1 MDNRWRNLV
10 LLIAGGMVFGV
21 LATGIMYRFFPQ
33 FLCYA
38 VYAASEGSLDQA
50 EAAGMSPGTRLVEQ
64 FVPRFQYLT
73 GVNIGVRREETDDV
87 VVGRLL
93 DGQGKVMAESRFA
106 LWEADYVLAFNEW
119 VEPGRQYQL
128 EIIFPESNRSEIMV
142 TLESE
147 DSGAEEHVMS
157 YMEENPLDKALYV
170 CYIYG
175 TYSRKLL
182 AFWFIV
188 LFTGGCMIMETIL
201 SRLAS
206 RGGKERK

>member
-1 MDNRWRNLV
+1 MVNKWRNLV
-10 LLIAGGMVFGV
+10 LLIAGGIAFSV

-33 FLCYA
+33 YLCYA
-38 VYAASEGSLDQA
+38 VYGVSESSLDQA
-50 EAAGMSPGTRLVEQ
+50 EEAGMASGTRLTER
-64 FVPRFQYLT
+64 FVPRYRYLT

-87 VVGRLL
+87 IIGRLL

-106 LWEADYVLAFNEW
+106 LSDTEYIFPFHKW
-119 VEPGRQYQL
+119 VEPGQQYQL
-128 EIIFPESNRSEIMV
+128 EILFPEDNQNEVMV
-142 TLESE
+142 TFGSE
-147 DSGAEEHVMS
+147 VSGAEEHVMS
-157 YMEENPLDKALYV
+157 YMEGEPLDRVLYI

-188 LFTGGCMIMETIL
+188 LFTGGFMIGETIL

-206 RGGKERK
+206 RNSNAE